1 VVTSAEPASIH
12 FSDDP
17 NNSVVRRYGE
27 INIYIYIK
35 KSFFEKKPILV
46 RVVDLVL
53 VSMRWKQSR
62 VYYCIIG

>member
-1 VVTSAEPASIH
+1 MVTSAEHASIH

-27 INIYIYIK
+27 INIYIYK
-35 KSFFEKKPILV
+35 KKFFEKKPILV
-46 RVVDLVL
+46 RVVDFVL
-53 VSMRWKQSR
+53 DSMTWKQSR